1 MNALKHFSL
10 SLLCL
15 LVISSCIKD
24 EIEVK
29 DLSYNIHPEFGV
41 PIATAHIAA
50 DRLIQ
55 NFDEDGYIQTDA
67 NGQIH
72 LLYRDT
78 LKEIS
83 AGDLLNV
90 SDQQFS
96 DTADLSALEYTQLI
110 GTGSVTI
117 QDDKTFPLNL
127 EEGDKLDSI
136 RFQNGN
142 LNLNIHTAGS
152 FPISGSLHI
161 YNPDNTEVISID
173 FSDNTPPI
181 AIENTVDFTNLL
193 FELTHNEEISNG
205 LRIAYDITLTN
216 ENGGTSEPVYI
227 DLSLR
232 DFSIKSAGGYI
243 VPREFNLNDQD
254 VALNLF
260 NDPPVGSIRIEDPRL
275 NFNIDNGFGIG
286 LGIRVY
292 SLFGK
297 NANNGIMTIDGA
309 NINQLPNVAG
319 APAVG
324 QYASTTLSLTNDF
337 MNPSLTDFLAFM
349 PNYVSGD
356 FALAVNPDDNQ
367 SVWVSNESTVNI
379 NFEADIPI
387 YGSVSD
393 FLLVDTAALTLGD
406 LIKDA
411 NDVSEVEQLDV
422 RLIVDN
428 GLPLDAGVQIIFT
441 DDNYNHIDAL
451 LPGDDN
457 IFNSAPLNLSVSETD
472 SEYGRAIGSTRTIT
486 DISVPKSRIQGLENA
501 TKMIIRIYGHTSDNG
516 AHPIRLFS
524 NDFFDV
530 QLGAKAILNLNS
542 DD

>member
-1 MNALKHFSL
+1 MNAFKLVPVFFIIAL
-10 SLLCL
+10 SF
-15 LVISSCIKD
+15 SSCVKD
-24 EIEVK
+24 EVEVS
-29 DLSYNIHPEFGV
+29 DLSYNIHPQFGV
-41 PIATAHIAA
+41 PVANVHIEAA
-50 DRLIQ
+50 RLIQ
-55 NFDEDGYIQTDA
+55 NFDEEGYIQTDS

-78 LKEIS
+78 LKEVS

-90 SDQQFS
+90 PDQQFS
-96 DTADLSALEYTQLI
+96 DTANLTALEYTQLL

-117 QDDKTFPLNL
+117 DGDKTFSL
-127 EEGDKLDSI
+127 ELEHGDRLDSI
-136 RFQNGN
+136 RFESGS
-142 LNLNIHTAGS
+142 LHLSVHTAGS
-152 FPISGSLHI
+152 FPISGFVRI
-161 YNPDNTEVISID
+161 YSPDNVVLMSVD
-173 FSDNTPPI
+173 FSDHTPPI
-181 AIENTVDFTNLL
+181 DIENSIDFTNLL
-193 FELTHNEEISNG
+193 FELTNNGEISNG
-205 LRIAYDITLTN
+205 LRIAHEITFTN
-216 ENGGTSEPVYI
+216 ENGGSSEPVFI
-227 DLSLR
+227 DIALT

-243 VPREFNLNDQD
+243 APREFNLNDQS
-254 VALNLF
+254 VLLSLF
-260 NDPPVGSIRIEDPRL
+260 NDPPVGSVRIEDPRL

-297 NANNGIMTIDGA
+297 NAKGSVMTIDGA
-309 NINQLPNVAG
+309 NINQLPNVAS

-324 QYASTTLSLTNDF
+324 QYESTTLSLNNSF
-337 MNPSLTDFLAFM
+337 MTPTLTDFLAFL
-349 PNYVSGD
+349 PNYLSGD

-367 SVWVSNESTVNI
+367 SVWISNKSKVTI

-393 FLLVDTAALTLGD
+393 FLLVDTAELTLGN
-406 LIKDA
+406 LIADA
-411 NDVSEVEQLDV
+411 NKISEIDKLDV
-422 RLIVDN
+422 RLIIDN

-441 DDNYNHIDAL
+441 DDNYKHIDAL

-457 IFNSAPLNLSVSETD
+457 IFDSAPVNHSVPESN
-472 SEYGRAIGSTRTIT
+472 SEYGRATGSTRTIT
-486 DISVPKSRIQGLENA
+486 DISIPKTRIQGLENA
-501 TKMIIRIYGHTSDNG
+501 TKMIIRVYGRTSDNG